1 MSDEIF
7 ANVQV
12 PDSVQS
18 VLQVGSLYNYENA
31 IIISEVTQADLRA
44 GLALKVN
51 KAGDSMT
58 GDLEFEDGL
67 AVKLDGE
74 IDYTVKSRDDA
85 NQLVLLDGNGKGAY
99 LNGDDNEQPYYTDG
113 TNSYRLLHSKDF
125 TDGTFDSYKT
135 WGNLIGTISDQTD
148 LTAYIKTVIGGT
160 GVIGRPNYSAGV
172 TVTLLTYSGGVSG
185 SYTVHSYTCP
195 SNGFIF
201 VHGSGNSSNP
211 SGFKINENLIY
222 NVSGDTFVYPVS
234 AGDIVKGY
242 YQSNNF
248 SPMLTGLFFPQRAL

>member
-74 IDYTVKSRDDA
+74 IDYTIKSRDDA

-172 TVTLLTYSGGVSG
+172 AVTLCESGGLGGNYVAK
-185 SYTVHSYTCP
+185 SYTIP
-195 SNGFIF
+195 SNGFF
-201 VHGSGNSSNP
+201 VTAGTGYFLINSN
-211 SGFKINENLIY
+211 IMN
-222 NVSGDTFVYPVS
+222 GDTGTNFFPVS
-234 AGDIVKGY
+234 AGDIAAGRVVSGT
-242 YQSNNF
+242 
-248 SPMLTGLFFPQRAL
+248 PGLISGVFFPQRAL